1 MKLTGP
7 ACTEALSG
15 AEEAVRRE
23 RAPANAGGV
32 RVERKVRPTNQ
43 LEGPGHATRLDSG
56 ALVWERRTMLA
67 TPKGRSWSYGP
78 ETGEL
83 RWKLAQ

>member
-7 ACTEALSG
+7 ACAEALNG

-43 LEGPGHATRLDSG
+43 LEAPERATRWDSG
-56 ALVWERRTMLA
+56 ALV
-67 TPKGRSWSYGP
+67 
-78 ETGEL
+78 
-83 RWKLAQ
+83 